1 MSNSILYLYSAS
13 AAAAG
18 AIIMALGTT
27 DFSPI
32 ASTSDALLILS
43 ISICGGFGVVFLMY
57 AFRNAP
63 ASVLA
68 PFSYFGILTSFGFI
82 WLFFAEF
89 PVDKLF
95 PGVVV
100 IIASGITIL
109 WREKRQ
115 NSEHK

>member
-1 MSNSILYLYSAS
+1 M
-13 AAAAG
+13 
-18 AIIMALGTT
+18 
-27 DFSPI
+27 
-32 ASTSDALLILS
+32 
-43 ISICGGFGVVFLMY
+43 SICGAFGVVFVLY

-68 PFSYFGILTSFGFI
+68 PLSYLGILTSLGFC

-95 PGVVV
+95 HGVVL
-100 IIASGITIL
+100 IIASGVTIL

-115 NSEHK
+115 NADHKKISRSALKRAVPNPLC